1 VIVLLLIAAAISWH
15 FSDAVLVPDHSS
27 PAMRAEVE
35 RVTPNRIVLER
46 NEESERP
53 GIYGLEWPGGH
64 AIVGKVLTVGD
75 DTVSRRLRDV
85 QGYLVP
91 DMDVGI
97 ESDVYV
103 GNPRQA
109 LGLPFAAVDVP
120 DELGPMPAWLI
131 PGRTRTWAILVH
143 GINGTPQVSFEL
155 TPQTLSADAKQ
166 VLLEVDGQTL
176 TYSHGPTRA
185 KPMQWPGTG
194 PAEARLAFSPPKAD
208 STLTASGPTGLYHE
222 APPLPAS
229 SRATFARLGRPC
241 ASGTYRR

>member
-53 GIYGLEWPGGH
+53 GVYGLEWPGGH

-120 DELGPMPAWLI
+120 DELGPMPAWLV

-143 GINGTPQVSFEL
+143 GINGTPQVGMRAVPAL
-155 TPQTLSADAKQ
+155 HRAGLPA
-166 VLLEVDGQTL
+166 LLI
-176 TYSHGPTRA
+176 TYREDQG
-185 KPMQWPGTG
+185 
-194 PAEARLAFSPPKAD
+194 
-208 STLTASGPTGLYHE
+208 
-222 APPLPAS
+222 APPSPDS
-229 SRATFARLGRPC
+229 FHHMG
-241 ASGTYRR
+241 